1 MTVRCEGLTFRYSG
15 SGADALR
22 DVTAAFAPGGVH
34 LVTGRLGAGCSTLLC
49 AIAGL
54 APHVTGGDRSGSVV
68 TLDRDPA
75 TEEARRALAGR
86 VGLLLPTPWTQL
98 SGMAHTVAEEVAFG
112 PANLGWERDRIRAA
126 VQVAL
131 QLVGLEHLAG
141 RDPRTL
147 SGGELQRV
155 MFAGIAVV
163 DPDVYLL
170 DEPAMELDAEA
181 ASLLYRRLP
190 ELARR
195 KTVIVA
201 TTDLDRIVSVADRVV
216 LLEAGRVIGD
226 GDPGDVLGTAR
237 AVEAGASTAVAR
249 VAHLA
254 GATPPFPLTVDAAVA
269 RFAR

>member
-1 MTVRCEGLTFRYSG
+1 MTVRLEALTFRYPA

-22 DVTAAFAPGGVH
+22 DVTLDFGPGGVH
-34 LVTGRLGAGCSTLLC
+34 LVTGRLGAGCSTLLF

-54 APHVTGGDRSGSVV
+54 APHVTGGTRGGSVV
-68 TLDRDPA
+68 TLGEDPA
-75 TEEARRALAGR
+75 TDVGRHALAGR

-112 PANLGWERDRIRAA
+112 PANLGWERARIREA
-126 VQVAL
+126 VQEAL
-131 QLVGLEHLAG
+131 RLVQLEDFAARH
-141 RDPRTL
+141 PRTL

-155 MFAGIAVV
+155 MFASVAAM

-170 DEPAMELDAEA
+170 DEPVMELDPEA
-181 ASLLYRRLP
+181 AASIYRHLP
-190 ELARR
+190 ALARR

-201 TTDLDRIVSVADRVV
+201 TTDLDRAVDVADRVV
-216 LLEAGRVIGD
+216 LLEAGRVIGE

-237 AVEAGASTAVAR
+237 AVEAGATTSVAR
-249 VAHLA
+249 IAHLA
-254 GATPPFPLTVDAAVA
+254 GDTPPFPLTVADAVR